1 MKTCFALSLGFLLC
15 IYSSW
20 DDFEHGSIVGRQ
32 RPEPLMNVNFEP
44 ILRGLKSD
52 IFLTIMYVLLFC
64 SFSPQS
70 ILTCLKGDSLTFS
83 MIISSIKIRT
93 NLIANSLEISNSST
107 SRLFSTGLKKI
118 CRGKFKKITSPS
130 YLKRFQ
136 IPHTDPIEMMTC
148 MMGNDWSAVFGKM
161 WKHHR
166 SLIRLLRQMEWEV
179 WKSLLFCKWQ
189 RGPQHLHQSPKQY
202 MKSYA
207 GKRRTIFISKS
218 KQGAY
223 IDKLISLL
231 SGWFFLSG
239 WCLRDQLNPYD
250 FEQKVSVDELI

>member
-1 MKTCFALSLGFLLC
+1 
-15 IYSSW
+15 
-20 DDFEHGSIVGRQ
+20 
-32 RPEPLMNVNFEP
+32 
-44 ILRGLKSD
+44 
-52 IFLTIMYVLLFC
+52 MYVLLFC

-93 NLIANSLEISNSST
+93 NLIAKSLEIEKSST
-107 SRLFSTGLKKI
+107 SRLFLQALKN
-118 CRGKFKKITSPS
+118 CRGKFKKITLPS
-130 YLKRFQ
+130 YLKIFQ

-207 GKRRTIFISKS
+207 GKRRTIFISKF

-223 IDKLISLL
+223 IDKHIPPVRLT
-231 SGWFFLSG
+231 FLSG
-239 WCLRDQLNPYD
+239 CCLRDQLNPYD
-250 FEQKVSVDELI
+250 FEQKVRVDEQV